1 MPVNF
6 ISSATSKITDF
17 TGTICCLCSCHL
29 SDECKEPKAFE
40 IFKKFEYANANDLIK
55 KLGADKHAPPGEIE
69 ICTFNEKPEKDS
81 KSTFNEKPEKDS
93 KSTFNE
99 KPEKDTKVSHPTV
112 ILMFC
117 RLYAGSSM
125 FANDNIKKRLN
136 HFKNCIDK
144 LLRINDLYNLAFD
157 ISNIIDSNKS
167 EYLDIIKD
175 FEVNYKLHNG
185 KTLEITIFDEG
196 SLKVPCLKKGNVIS
210 NKKVETIRILDISNA
225 KIQETVFTA
234 DDLIR
239 YQLQS

>member
-6 ISSATSKITDF
+6 LSSSKITDF

-29 SDECKEPKAFE
+29 TDLDKQKEQKAFD
-40 IFKKFEYANANDLIK
+40 IFEKFTYANATVLIK

-69 ICTFNEKPEKDS
+69 ICTNNEQSLKGIEKCTFKDS
-81 KSTFNEKPEKDS
+81 SEVP
-93 KSTFNE
+93 
-99 KPEKDTKVSHPTV
+99 HPTV

-117 RLYAGSSM
+117 RLYAGPST
-125 FANDNIKKRLN
+125 FANDNTKKRLS

-144 LLRINDLYNLAFD
+144 LLRINDLHSLAFD
-157 ISNIIDSNKS
+157 MYNIMDNKS
-167 EYLDIIKD
+167 EYLDVIKD

-185 KTLEITIFDEG
+185 KTLEITIFDSTPTDSSLNKGELT
-196 SLKVPCLKKGNVIS
+196 LKVPCLKKANIIS
-210 NKKVETIRILDISNA
+210 NTKVEVVRILDISNV

-234 DDLIR
+234 DDLIK